1 MKWLKAP
8 ALHMLALGAL
18 LFGLTELRGGAL
30 LPQKKRIEIPAHR
43 LEQMAQDFIA
53 DTGRRPTRSEW
64 EQMVDM
70 QVDDEVLYQYALAL
84 GLHENS
90 AAQARLAQIAE
101 FVEANPHEAT
111 EAGKATAAMELGL
124 HEGDLVVRRIL
135 VDNAKRLIRSVVLL
149 QTPTP
154 EIVEQFYAAHAE
166 EFTRPARIR
175 ISQVAINGFLRPDS
189 EARARRLLERIR
201 AEQLDFEAALA
212 LADETPAPV
221 HLALQTEQGLQAEL
235 GGDFATAVM
244 TLRPGS
250 PGSPGSPGGPGNWS
264 EPIPSDY
271 GHHLVWV
278 HEFEEARALPLEAVW
293 DQVEQ
298 ALLQKLA
305 DDWLR
310 LRLRELRAEFEIVV
324 PGSAS

>member
-18 LFGLTELRGGAL
+18 FFGLTELVGGGL
-30 LPQKKRIEIPAHR
+30 LPHKKRIEIPEHR
-43 LEQMAQDFIA
+43 LAAMLQDFIA
-53 DTGRRPTRSEW
+53 DTGRQPTRGEW

-84 GLHENS
+84 GMQENS
-90 AAQARLAQIAE
+90 AAQVRLAQIAD
-101 FVEANPHEAT
+101 FVEANPHET
-111 EAGKATAAMELGL
+111 TQAGKARAAMELGL

-135 VDNAKRLIRSVVLL
+135 VDSAKRLIRGVVLL
-149 QTPTP
+149 QKPMP
-154 EIVEQFYAAHAE
+154 QIVEEFYTAHAA
-166 EFTRPARIR
+166 EFTRPAHIR
-175 ISQVAINGFLRPDS
+175 ISQVAVNGFLRPDS
-189 EARARRLLERIR
+189 EERARRLLARIR
-201 AEQLDFEAALA
+201 AEKLDFEAALA

-221 HLALQTEQGLQAEL
+221 HLALQTEQGLQSEL
-235 GGDFATAVM
+235 GSDFATAVM
-244 TLRPGS
+244 KLRPGS
-250 PGSPGSPGGPGNWS
+250 WS

-278 HEFEEARALPLEAVW
+278 HEFQEARVLPLAAVRG
-293 DQVEQ
+293 QVEQ

-310 LRLRELRAEFEIVV
+310 LRLRELRAEFDIIV
-324 PGSAS
+324 PGRAS

>member
-1 MKWLKAP
+1 MKKWFRAP
-8 ALHMLALGAL
+8 ALHMLVLGAL
-18 LFGLTELRGGAL
+18 LFVVFDLRGGAL

-43 LEQMAQDFIA
+43 LEQMVEEFRA
-53 DTGRRPTRSEW
+53 DTGRGPTRHEW
-64 EQMVDM
+64 EQMIDL
-70 QVDDEVLYQYALAL
+70 QVDDEVLFQYALAL

-111 EAGKATAAMELGL
+111 STGKARAAMDLGL

-135 VDNAKRLIRSVVLL
+135 IDSARRLIRSVVLL
-149 QTPTP
+149 QKPTP
-154 EIVEQFYAAHAE
+154 QIVEEFYAAHAA
-166 EFTRPARIR
+166 EFTRPAHIR
-175 ISQVAINGFLRPDS
+175 ISQIAVNGFVRPDS
-189 EARARRLLERIR
+189 EERARELLRRIR
-201 AEQLDFEAALA
+201 AETLGFAAALA

-221 HLALQTEQGLQAEL
+221 HLPLQTEQGLQSQL
-235 GGDFATAVM
+235 GGDFAKAVM
-244 TLRPGS
+244 ALRPGD
-250 PGSPGSPGGPGNWS
+250 WS
-264 EPIPSDY
+264 EPVPSDY

-278 HEFEEARALPLEAVW
+278 HEHQEARALPLEAVR

-305 DDWLR
+305 DDWLK
-310 LRLRELRAEFEIVV
+310 LRLRELRAEFEVVV

>member
-1 MKWLKAP
+1 MKRWLKAP

-18 LFGLTELRGGAL
+18 LFGLIELRGGAL
-30 LPQKKRIEIPAHR
+30 LPQKRRIEIPAHR
-43 LEQMAQDFIA
+43 LEQMVRDFRA
-53 DTGRRPTRSEW
+53 DTGRGPTRSEW

-70 QVDDEVLYQYALAL
+70 QVDDEVLFQYALAL
-84 GLHENS
+84 GMHENS

-101 FVEANPHEAT
+101 FIEANPHEAT
-111 EAGKATAAMELGL
+111 PAGKATAAMDLGL

-135 VDNAKRLIRSVVLL
+135 VDSAKRLIRSVVLL
-149 QTPTP
+149 QKPAP
-154 EIVEQFYAAHAE
+154 EIVEQFYAAHAA
-166 EFTRPARIR
+166 EFTRPALLR
-175 ISQVAINGFLRPDS
+175 ISQVAINGFVHPDS
-189 EARARRLLERIR
+189 EERARRLLARIR
-201 AEQLDFEAALA
+201 AEKLGLEAALA

-221 HLALQTEQGLQAEL
+221 HLPLLSQQDLQSEL

-244 TLRPGS
+244 KLRPGS
-250 PGSPGSPGGPGNWS
+250 WS
-264 EPIPSDY
+264 EPVPSDY

-278 HEFEEARALPLEAVW
+278 HEFEEARVLPLEAVR
-293 DQVEQ
+293 DQAEQ

-324 PGSAS
+324 PGRTS

>member
-18 LFGLTELRGGAL
+18 LFGFTELRGGAL

-43 LEQMAQDFIA
+43 LELMLQDFLA
-53 DTGRRPTRSEW
+53 DTGRRPTRLEW
-64 EQMVDM
+64 EQMLDM
-70 QVDDEVLYQYALAL
+70 QIDDEVLFQYAIAL
-84 GLHENS
+84 GMNENS

-101 FVEANPHEAT
+101 FVEANPHEST
-111 EAGKATAAMELGL
+111 EAGKAKAAMELGL

-135 VDNAKRLIRSVVLL
+135 SDSARRLIRGVVLL
-149 QTPTP
+149 QKPSP
-154 EIVEQFYAAHAE
+154 AIVEQFYAAHAA

-175 ISQVAINGFLRPDS
+175 ISQVAVNGFLRPDS
-189 EARARRLLERIR
+189 EKRARQLLARIR
-201 AEQLDFEAALA
+201 AEKLDLAAALA

-221 HLALQTEQGLQAEL
+221 HLPLQTQQGLQSQL

-244 TLRPGS
+244 ALS
-250 PGSPGSPGGPGNWS
+250 PGSWS
-264 EPIPSDY
+264 GPIPSDY

-278 HEFEEARALPLEAVW
+278 HERQEAHLLPLESVR

-298 ALLQKLA
+298 AVLQKLA
-305 DDWLR
+305 DDWLE
-310 LRLRELRAEFEIVV
+310 LRLRELRTEFEIVV
-324 PGSAS
+324 PGKPSG

>member
-1 MKWLKAP
+1 MKWRKVP

-18 LFGLTELRGGAL
+18 LFGLSELVGGGL
-30 LPQKKRIEIPAHR
+30 LPHKRRIEVPAHR
-43 LEQMAQDFIA
+43 LEAMQKDFVA

-84 GLHENS
+84 GLQENS
-90 AAQARLAQIAE
+90 AAQVRLAQIAD

-111 EAGKATAAMELGL
+111 QAGKARAAMELGL

-135 VDNAKRLIRSVVLL
+135 VDSAKRLIRSVVLL
-149 QTPTP
+149 QKPTP
-154 EIVEQFYAAHAE
+154 PIVEQFYTAHAQ

-175 ISQVAINGFLRPDS
+175 ISQVAVNGFLRPDS
-189 EARARRLLERIR
+189 EERARRLLARIR
-201 AEQLDFEAALA
+201 AEKLDFAAALA

-221 HLALQTEQGLQAEL
+221 HLALQTAQSLEQQF
-235 GGDFATAVM
+235 GGDFATAV
-244 TLRPGS
+244 LALKPGS
-250 PGSPGSPGGPGNWS
+250 WS
-264 EPIPSDY
+264 EPIPSDF

-278 HEFEEARALPLEAVW
+278 HEFQAARVLPLASVRGE
-293 DQVEQ
+293 VEQ

-324 PGSAS
+324 PGAAS

>member
-1 MKWLKAP
+1 MKSKRWLKAP

-18 LFGLTELRGGAL
+18 LFGLTELRGGSL
-30 LPQKKRIEIPAHR
+30 LPQKRRIEIPVHR
-43 LEQMAQDFIA
+43 LEQMAQEFA
-53 DTGRRPTRSEW
+53 AETGRGPTRAEW
-64 EQMVDM
+64 QQMIDM
-70 QVDDEVLYQYALAL
+70 QVDDEVLFQYALAL
-84 GLHENS
+84 GMHENS

-111 EAGKATAAMELGL
+111 HAGKAAAAMDLGL

-135 VDNAKRLIRSVVLL
+135 VDSARRLIRGVVLL
-149 QTPTP
+149 QKPAP
-154 EIVEQFYAAHAE
+154 EIVEQYYAAHVE
-166 EFTRPARIR
+166 EFTRPAHIR
-175 ISQVAINGFLRPDS
+175 VSQIAINGFVHPDS
-189 EARARRLLERIR
+189 EERARRLFERIR
-201 AEQLDFEAALA
+201 AEKLGFEAALA

-221 HLALQTEQGLQAEL
+221 HLALQTEQGLEAEL
-235 GGDFATAVM
+235 GGDFAGAVM
-244 TLRPGS
+244 KLRPGS
-250 PGSPGSPGGPGNWS
+250 WS

-278 HEFEEARALPLEAVW
+278 HEFEEARALPLESVR

-310 LRLRELRAEFEIVV
+310 LRLRELRTEFEIVV
-324 PGSAS
+324 PGAIS

>member
-1 MKWLKAP
+1 MKRWLKAP

-18 LFGLTELRGGAL
+18 LFAIADLGGGAL
-30 LPQKKRIEIPAHR
+30 LPRRQRIEIPAHR
-43 LEQMAQDFIA
+43 LEAMLEDFVA
-53 DTGRRPTRSEW
+53 DTGRGPTRREW
-64 EQMVDM
+64 EQMIDM

-84 GLHENS
+84 GMHENS
-90 AAQARLAQIAE
+90 AAQARLAQIAD

-111 EAGKATAAMELGL
+111 QAGKARAAMDLGL

-135 VDNAKRLIRSVVLL
+135 VDSARRLIRGVVLL
-149 QTPTP
+149 QKPAP
-154 EIVEQFYAAHAE
+154 EIVEQFYAAHAA
-166 EFTRPARIR
+166 EFTRPAHIR
-175 ISQVAINGFLRPDS
+175 ISQVAVNGFVRPDS
-189 EARARRLLERIR
+189 EETARRLLARIR
-201 AEQLDFEAALA
+201 AEKLDLDSALA

-221 HLALQTEQGLQAEL
+221 HLALQTEQSLQSQL

-244 TLRPGS
+244 KLRPGS
-250 PGSPGSPGGPGNWS
+250 WS

-278 HEFEEARALPLEAVW
+278 HEFQEARVLPLASVR

-324 PGSAS
+324 PGRAS

>member
-1 MKWLKAP
+1 MKTWWKAP
-8 ALHMLALGAL
+8 AVHMLALGAL
-18 LFGLTELRGGAL
+18 LFGLTELRGGSL
-30 LPQKKRIEIPAHR
+30 LPRKKRIEIPAHR
-43 LEQMAQDFIA
+43 LELMLQDFRA
-53 DTGRRPTRSEW
+53 DTGRGPTKPEW
-64 EQMVDM
+64 EQMIDM
-70 QVDDEVLYQYALAL
+70 QVDDEVLYQYAIAL

-111 EAGKATAAMELGL
+111 QTGKAHAAMELGL

-135 VDNAKRLIRSVVLL
+135 VDSARRLIRSVVLL
-149 QTPTP
+149 QKPIP
-154 EIVEQFYAAHAE
+154 EIVEQFYAAHAG
-166 EFTRPARIR
+166 EFTRPAHIR
-175 ISQVAINGFLRPDS
+175 ISQVAINGFVRPDS
-189 EARARRLLERIR
+189 EERARELLRRIR
-201 AEQLDFEAALA
+201 AEKLDLEAALA

-221 HLALQTEQGLQAEL
+221 HLPLQTEQGLQSQL

-244 TLRPGS
+244 ALS
-250 PGSPGSPGGPGNWS
+250 PGSWS

-278 HEFEEARALPLEAVW
+278 HEFEEARALPLEAVRGE
-293 DQVEQ
+293 VEQ

-324 PGSAS
+324 PGRTS

>member
-1 MKWLKAP
+1 MKWLKSP

-18 LFGLTELRGGAL
+18 LLGLTELLGGGL

-43 LEQMAQDFIA
+43 LEAMLKDFVA
-53 DTGRRPTRSEW
+53 DAGRGPTRREW
-64 EQMVDM
+64 EQMIDM

-84 GLHENS
+84 GMQENS
-90 AAQARLAQIAE
+90 AAQARLAQIAD

-111 EAGKATAAMELGL
+111 QAGKARAAMDLGL

-135 VDNAKRLIRSVVLL
+135 VDSARRLIRSVVLL
-149 QTPTP
+149 QKPTP
-154 EIVEQFYAAHAE
+154 EIVEQFYAAHAA
-166 EFTRPARIR
+166 EFTQPARIR
-175 ISQVAINGFLRPDS
+175 ISQVAVNEFRWPDA
-189 EARARRLLERIR
+189 EERARRLLARIR
-201 AEQLDFEAALA
+201 AEKLDLATALA

-221 HLALQTEQGLQAEL
+221 HLELLTEQGLRSEL

-244 TLRPGS
+244 KLRPGS
-250 PGSPGSPGGPGNWS
+250 WS

-278 HEFEEARALPLEAVW
+278 HEFQEARILPLAAVR
-293 DQVEQ
+293 DEVEQ
-298 ALLQKLA
+298 AVLQKLA

-324 PGSAS
+324 PGRTS

>member
-1 MKWLKAP
+1 MRWLKSP
-8 ALHMLALGAL
+8 ALHMLALGSL
-18 LFGLTELRGGAL
+18 LLGLADLAGGGL
-30 LPQKKRIEIPAHR
+30 VPQKQRIEIPAHR
-43 LEQMAQDFIA
+43 LEAMIKDFVA
-53 DTGRRPTRSEW
+53 NSGRHPTRSEW

-84 GLHENS
+84 GMHENS

-111 EAGKATAAMELGL
+111 QAGKAEAAMDLGL

-135 VDNAKRLIRSVVLL
+135 VDSAKRLIRGVVLL
-149 QTPTP
+149 QKPMP
-154 EIVEQFYAAHAE
+154 EIVEEFYAAHAA
-166 EFTRPARIR
+166 EFTRPAHIR
-175 ISQVAINGFLRPDS
+175 ISQVAVNGFVRPDS
-189 EARARRLLERIR
+189 EEKARELLAQIR
-201 AEQLDFEAALA
+201 AEKLGFEAALA

-221 HLALQTEQGLQAEL
+221 HLALQTEQGLESEL
-235 GGDFATAVM
+235 GSDFATVAIK
-244 TLRPGS
+244 LRPGS
-250 PGSPGSPGGPGNWS
+250 WS

-278 HEFEEARALPLEAVW
+278 HEYQEARVLPLESVR

-324 PGSAS
+324 PGRAS

>member
-1 MKWLKAP
+1 MKKWWKAP

-18 LFGLTELRGGAL
+18 LFGLNELVGGGL
-30 LPQKKRIEIPAHR
+30 SHKKRIEIPAHR
-43 LEQMAQDFIA
+43 LEAMRQDFVV
-53 DTGRRPTRSEW
+53 DTGRPPTEPEW
-64 EQMVDM
+64 QQMVDM

-84 GLHENS
+84 GMHENS
-90 AAQARLAQIAE
+90 AVQARLAQIAE

-111 EAGKATAAMELGL
+111 QAGKAHAAMELGL

-135 VDNAKRLIRSVVLL
+135 VDSAKRLIRGVVLL
-149 QTPTP
+149 QKPKP
-154 EIVEQFYAAHAE
+154 DIVEQFYKAHAA

-175 ISQVAINGFLRPDS
+175 ISQVAVNGFVQPDS
-189 EARARRLLERIR
+189 EERARRLLERIR
-201 AEQLDFEAALA
+201 AEKLDFGAALA

-221 HLALQTEQGLQAEL
+221 HLPLQTEQSLQSEL
-235 GGDFATAVM
+235 GSDFAAAVM
-244 TLRPGS
+244 TLEPGS
-250 PGSPGSPGGPGNWS
+250 WS

-278 HEFEEARALPLEAVW
+278 HEYEEPRVLPLASVYG
-293 DQVEQ
+293 QVEQ

-310 LRLRELRAEFEIVV
+310 LRLRELRAEFEVAV
-324 PGSAS
+324 PGQTS

>member
-1 MKWLKAP
+1 MKRWWKVP
-8 ALHMLALGAL
+8 AVHMLALGAL

-43 LEQMAQDFIA
+43 LELMLQDFRA
-53 DTGRRPTRSEW
+53 DTGRGPTEPEW
-64 EQMVDM
+64 EQMIDM
-70 QVDDEVLYQYALAL
+70 QVDDEVLYQYAITL
-84 GLHENS
+84 GMHENS

-111 EAGKATAAMELGL
+111 QTGKAHAAMELGL

-135 VDNAKRLIRSVVLL
+135 VDSAKRLIRSVVLL
-149 QTPTP
+149 QQPMP
-154 EIVEQFYAAHAE
+154 EIVEEFYAAHAA

-175 ISQVAINGFLRPDS
+175 ISQVAVNGFVRPDS
-189 EARARRLLERIR
+189 EARARELLAKIR
-201 AEQLDFEAALA
+201 AGKLGLEAALA

-221 HLALQTEQGLQAEL
+221 HLALQTEQSLQSEL
-235 GGDFATAVM
+235 GSDFAAAVM
-244 TLRPGS
+244 ALRPGS
-250 PGSPGSPGGPGNWS
+250 WS

-278 HEFEEARALPLEAVW
+278 HEIQEASVPPLESVR

-324 PGSAS
+324 PGRTS